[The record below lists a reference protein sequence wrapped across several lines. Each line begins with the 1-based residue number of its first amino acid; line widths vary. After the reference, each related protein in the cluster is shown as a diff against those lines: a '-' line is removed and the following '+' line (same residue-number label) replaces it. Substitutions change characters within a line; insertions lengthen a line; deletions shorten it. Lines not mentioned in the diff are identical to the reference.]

1 MARSLAAT
9 RRRQLAARAFDDASP
24 ALPRHSQASLAS
36 PPSPPASLVQCDAA
50 VFRGPMR
57 EPVRESRCASR
68 CESRCEKAD
77 ARDAAASES
86 RGEIRSES
94 SSRHGD
100 PAGVRAASAA
110 GMTLYHAEPPCV
122 RWPWC
127 LASAVFPHLC
137 VFGST
142 RCVCCCVIVRES
154 GSRSLFVC
162 R

>member
-94 SSRHGD
+94 SSRPSSRHGD

-110 GMTLYHAEPPCV
+110 GMTLYHAEPPH
-122 RWPWC
+122 RRIAHTNSPDK
-127 LASAVFPHLC
+127 LGTFLDP
-137 VFGST
+137 
-142 RCVCCCVIVRES
+142 RD
-154 GSRSLFVC
+154 RSCDKLKACFQLRSVL
-162 R
+162 